1 MAVRK
6 YLLKHYNETTKE
18 DSSIHLQTSSDIVL
32 RPDGS
37 SVEDALSSVT
47 SDVNKLTSD
56 NGEGSIK
63 QAVADGISSIVAGAP
78 ESLDTLK
85 EMSDW
90 IQTHENDASAM
101 NSRITKNTNDIAA
114 LSEDVA
120 DTTAT
125 VNANN
130 VKITNLQSTVNSATS
145 NIDDKLG
152 KSETAVAATKL
163 ATARTV
169 RTNLGSTGTASF
181 DGTANITPGVTGVL
195 PVANGGTGVSTLSA
209 LSSAIVGANVPAK
222 PNITSS
228 TTIDSSIT
236 WRNTTWQVVYND
248 THIAI
253 LMMKTVD
260 LTISDYIIPYSVS
273 QLSQMAT
280 SHDDNWYRDILNT
293 MCMKIAARLGICN
306 CDYIMNLNSDSP
318 IFIPTAVQR
327 KLLITSTSIP
337 TNVSGGSY
345 RYSVLYDLKF
355 TDNPLGVVDYKNG
368 YTGSLEEF
376 GYGIGAY
383 TYDVYLQFLNAPASS
398 YKARLLYTT
407 INTSLDGAAFQVNR
421 TNDTTALYIRPMIAI
436 KI

>member
-56 NGEGSIK
+56 SGEGSIK

-236 WRNTTWQVVYND
+236 
-248 THIAI
+248 
-253 LMMKTVD
+253 
-260 LTISDYIIPYSVS
+260 
-273 QLSQMAT
+273 
-280 SHDDNWYRDILNT
+280 
-293 MCMKIAARLGICN
+293 
-306 CDYIMNLNSDSP
+306 
-318 IFIPTAVQR
+318 
-327 KLLITSTSIP
+327 
-337 TNVSGGSY
+337 
-345 RYSVLYDLKF
+345 
-355 TDNPLGVVDYKNG
+355 
-368 YTGSLEEF
+368 
-376 GYGIGAY
+376 
-383 TYDVYLQFLNAPASS
+383 
-398 YKARLLYTT
+398 
-407 INTSLDGAAFQVNR
+407 
-421 TNDTTALYIRPMIAI
+421 
-436 KI
+436 